1 MILPK
6 KHISLEES
14 MFGFG
19 AYLLEHIHSKITVDN
34 LWRIYLKEYENML
47 YSTRFSFDQFIVTL
61 DYLYAIGVLTINE
74 KGELISE
81 TVKTNS

>member
-81 TVKTNS
+81 TVKTNG

>member
-6 KHISLEES
+6 KHVSLEES
-14 MFGFG
+14 LFGFG
-19 AYLLEHIHSKITVDN
+19 AYLLEHIHARITVDN
-34 LWRIYLKEYENML
+34 LWTIYLKEYENML
-47 YSTRFSFDQFIVTL
+47 YSTRFSFDQFIITL

-74 KGELISE
+74 KGELVSE

>member
-81 TVKTNS
+81 TVKANG

>member
-6 KHISLEES
+6 KHVSLEES

-81 TVKTNS
+81 TVKTNG

>member
-34 LWRIYLKEYENML
+34 LWRIYLKEYGNML

-81 TVKTNS
+81 TVKANG